1 MAIQK
6 ILFCFIIELLF
17 YQFASHPH
25 ISYIPIVRQEHKLAH
40 DVLEAFGAK
49 KSRVGMSVHVESD
62 DVRHHA
68 GLERPQEGRH
78 IQETGSAPSGQVDNI
93 REAER
98 RIVRTVE
105 GQIVGGPHGRPY
117 CIEDSW
123 GKASGGISSEAHLD
137 ASLLESP
144 NVAYS

>member
-1 MAIQK
+1 MAIKK

-17 YQFASHPH
+17 DQFASHPD
-25 ISYIPIVRQEHKLAH
+25 ISYVPIVSQEHKLAH
-40 DVLEAFGAK
+40 DVLEALGAK
-49 KSRVGMSVHVESD
+49 ESRVGMSVHVDPE

-68 GLERPQEGRH
+68 GLERPQGGRH
-78 IQETGSAPSGQVDNI
+78 VQERGSAPSGQVDHV

-105 GQIVGGPHGRPY
+105 GQTVGGRHGRPH

-123 GKASGGISSEAHLD
+123 GKAS
-137 ASLLESP
+137 
-144 NVAYS
+144 